1 MATLVEELGKL
12 AAETID
18 RREQKVEEEKSRLRP
33 HLEKEWKKLRSS
45 AFNAAKTGNTYFA
58 GTINTVACQF
68 TVFKPQPSDV
78 KVALPDELMAVNN
91 DKGPQVSF
99 AGAGGTL
106 RPTFQF
112 RFEFVDSVNKNLATL
127 KRDRAAAEDKDK
139 EEDAAATRVK
149 MEQFFKMGQK
159 GKE

>member
-12 AAETID
+12 AAEAID
-18 RREQKVEEEKSRLRP
+18 KREQKVEEEKGELRP
-33 HLEKEWKKLRSS
+33 HLEKEWKRLRSS
-45 AFNAAKTGNTYFA
+45 AFNAAKNCKRVY
-58 GTINTVACQF
+58 ICTVNFQACKF
-68 TVFKPQPSDV
+68 TVYEPVPSDV
-78 KVALPDELMAVNN
+78 KVALPDELKAVNRGQ
-91 DKGPQVSF
+91 GPVVSYSCGHPL
-99 AGAGGTL
+99 A
-106 RPTFQF
+106 PTFDLMINF
-112 RFEFVDSVNKNLATL
+112 GDSVDKNLATL